1 MASIF
6 NMGCNMKINENE
18 FLTTENYSTGFL
30 YLISAQILL
39 AMEYVVSQIL
49 KSYDKI
55 IEIRLGDY
63 NQVPTVVIVKKDL
76 NSVTMDIDSML
87 NRDIEKKCY
96 EKFSSMVNIL
106 TLDEDYE
113 KSTVYSDFPMYL
125 NMKK

>member
-1 MASIF
+1 
-6 NMGCNMKINENE
+6 MKINENE

-55 IEIRLGDY
+55 IEIRLGECD
-63 NQVPTVVIVKKDL
+63 QVPTVVIVKKDL
-76 NSVTMDIDSML
+76 NSVTMDIDSKL

>member
-1 MASIF
+1 MAFIF

-76 NSVTMDIDSML
+76 NSVTMDIDSRL

>member
-1 MASIF
+1 MAFIF

-55 IEIRLGDY
+55 IEIRLGECD
-63 NQVPTVVIVKKDL
+63 QVPTVVIVKKDL
-76 NSVTMDIDSML
+76 NSVTMDIDSKL